1 MTRRRNG
8 SAVTQ
13 PSSKARRMTARS
25 VVLVLTGAPERS
37 MQLRIMSCVIS
48 EMSMLPRTGEM

>member
-1 MTRRRNG
+1 
-8 SAVTQ
+8 
-13 PSSKARRMTARS
+13 MTARS

-48 EMSMLPRTGEM
+48 EMSMLPRTGAM